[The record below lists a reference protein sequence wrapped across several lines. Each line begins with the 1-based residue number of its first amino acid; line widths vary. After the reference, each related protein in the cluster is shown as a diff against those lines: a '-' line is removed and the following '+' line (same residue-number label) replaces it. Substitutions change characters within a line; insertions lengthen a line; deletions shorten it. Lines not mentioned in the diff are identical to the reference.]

1 MTTSG
6 GFKLIKGFERFLILL
21 GIPLIGANG
30 IQMRELNNNL
40 GELNTTVAI
49 LNDRGQTISL
59 RLERNEKD
67 IRDAVEKMH
76 QLELKCGGFRR

>member
-1 MTTSG
+1 MTTSD

-49 LNDRGQTISL
+49 LNDRGHSIGMRLDRTEQEIRETI
-59 RLERNEKD
+59 EKL
-67 IRDAVEKMH
+67 H
-76 QLELKCGGFRR
+76 QLELKCGAKQ